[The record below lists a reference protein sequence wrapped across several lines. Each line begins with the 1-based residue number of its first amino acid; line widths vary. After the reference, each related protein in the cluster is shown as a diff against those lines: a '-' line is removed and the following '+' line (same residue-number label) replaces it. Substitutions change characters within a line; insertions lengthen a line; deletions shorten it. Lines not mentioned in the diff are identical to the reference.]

1 MRYDLYL
8 RMNLDCVSKERT
20 WVMGVSMLMIML
32 RHQHF
37 LDSSF
42 FGFFHALG
50 DRGVDIFFFLSGM
63 GIYHSLSHNNL
74 PRYFSNRF
82 WRIMPVVIIAGL
94 FKFAFDGFCGS
105 LFSCTFREIWFIY
118 GIAFCYLLAPFLY
131 RVLNRSKRIFFYST
145 ILFCIVQLLLSKEF
159 LGAARSMPFL
169 HSLLF
174 ILSRLTL
181 PRFPAFVL
189 GMILASRAC
198 TGMGK
203 SRPVLTLVLLSVCF
217 IMKGGYLPT
226 ADAFPLDI
234 QLYAVAFFFLPCLP
248 TLTQWVAVLGDKCRK
263 FAAAHTGVV
272 FFGTCSL
279 EIYLIHEQLFKK
291 LFWLCE
297 MTGGFVCLLL
307 AMLASCA
314 IAWCIKLLY
323 QALRKSAGCCF
334 DCFRGLPR

>member
-1 MRYDLYL
+1 
-8 RMNLDCVSKERT
+8 MNHDCVSKERT

-37 LDSSF
+37 LNSSF
-42 FGFFHALG
+42 FELFHVLG
-50 DRGVDIFFFLSGM
+50 DRGVDIFFFLSGI

-82 WRIMPVVIIAGL
+82 WRIVPVVMIAGL
-94 FKFAFDGFCGS
+94 FKFAFNGFAGS
-105 LFSCTFREIWFIY
+105 IFSCTFREIWFIY

-131 RVLNRSKRIFFYST
+131 RVLNRSKRIFFYSI

-159 LGAARSMPFL
+159 LGTARSMPFL

-174 ILSRLTL
+174 ILSHLTL

-189 GMILASRAC
+189 GMILAAEPRID
-198 TGMGK
+198 MGK
-203 SRPVLTLVLLSVCF
+203 CRPVLTLVLLSICF
-217 IMKGGYLPT
+217 TMTGGCLSMS
-226 ADAFPLDI
+226 DI
-234 QLYAVAFFFLPCLP
+234 VSPSARSYVSFLFLPCLP

-263 FAAAHTGVV
+263 FAAAHIGVV
-272 FFGTCSL
+272 FFGTYSL

-307 AMLASCA
+307 AILASCV

-323 QALRKSAGCCF
+323 QALRISAGCCF
-334 DCFRGLPR
+334 DFFRGLPR